1 MLLSLART
9 QIIRRE
15 ITYSSRGVS
24 VPASVV
30 MPALHP
36 SPPVVLIAHGHHGTR
51 NERFGLSVL
60 ADALARRG
68 IASIRMDFAGCG
80 ESSEPFTVNSLTT
93 MKADML
99 AAAQYAESEMSASAV
114 GLFGY
119 SMGGRVVLELLAEG
133 FAADAAAMLAPA
145 ADTQDLIET
154 AFPHFDAEYAAI
166 RSGLPAL
173 PGSEERGLLWFADL
187 LRYTDPAA
195 AAANAWNGPSLVLY
209 GQDDAVV
216 RAHVC
221 EAVAE
226 KLNADV
232 FDASGKGHGY
242 GCFRGDDELLI
253 RICEAAADFFVR
265 HLNE

>member
-1 MLLSLART
+1 MLLALART

-30 MPALHP
+30 MPVLHP

-68 IASIRMDFAGCG
+68 VASIRMDFAGCG
-80 ESSEPFTVNSLTT
+80 ESEDSLYNNRLST

-99 AAAQYAESEMSASAV
+99 SAAEYAKTTLNASSI

-119 SMGGRVVLELLAEG
+119 SMGGRLVLEMLAEG
-133 FAADAAAMLAPA
+133 FDAGAAVMLAPA
-145 ADTQDLIET
+145 ADTQDLIVT
-154 AFPHFDAEYAAI
+154 AFPEFEEGYAAAQ
-166 RSGLPAL
+166 RHSTPD
-173 PGSEERGLLWFADL
+173 LLWYEDM
-187 LRYTDPAA
+187 LRYDDPAA
-195 AAANAWNGPSLVLY
+195 AAAAAWDGPALIIY

-216 RAHVC
+216 RPHVC
-221 EAVAE
+221 EAAAE
-226 KLNADV
+226 TLGADV
-232 FDASGKGHGY
+232 FDGTGEGHGY
-242 GCFRGDDELLI
+242 GRFREDNALLA
-253 RICEAAADFFVR
+253 RITQAAADFFAL
-265 HLNE
+265 HLR